1 MIGELMKNLRPLAAG
16 ALVVIIWSGW
26 ITISRYGV
34 NTRLTP
40 ADITLLRYATTLLL
54 VTPLIVRYPWKKF
67 PVYQYLVVGLGVGF
81 PYTMFSFYG
90 LMEIRAA
97 HAGVIVNGMLPVFG
111 AAAAWIFFK
120 QRISGVRYGVIGIIF
135 MANIVMTG
143 GNSIGGGLTGGSG
156 IGGNM
161 IEEIIFSSDHILGIF
176 LLLSAALMYTFHM
189 VGVRL
194 WGFTWKDV
202 IVVIPVVNG
211 LLFFPMWFFFP
222 STNFDVP
229 MGEILLQAAYQG
241 IIVNIVA
248 LSCVAFAIK
257 HLGTITVSLFMS
269 FVPVTT
275 AILASLLLAESL
287 SGWEIAGITGCTGG
301 LFLWNLTTPR

>member
-1 MIGELMKNLRPLAAG
+1 MGREVVKNLRPLVAG
-16 ALVVIIWSGW
+16 VLVVLIWSGW

-34 NTRLTP
+34 HTRLTP
-40 ADITLLRYATTLLL
+40 ADITLLRYATTFFL
-54 VTPLIVRYPWKKF
+54 VSPFIVRYSWKKF

-120 QRISGVRYGVIGIIF
+120 QRISGVRYGVIGVIF

-143 GNSIGGGLTGGSG
+143 ESSTGE
-156 IGGNM
+156 NF
-161 IEEIIFSSDHILGIF
+161 FSSDHIFGIF

-211 LLFFPMWFFFP
+211 LFFFPLWFFFP
-222 STNFDVP
+222 STNFDAP

-241 IIVNIVA
+241 IVVNIVA
-248 LSCVAFAIK
+248 LSCVAYAIR

-275 AILASLLLAESL
+275 AILAFLLLNESP
-287 SGWEIAGITGCTGG
+287 SIWEITGILGCTGG
-301 LFLWNLTTPR
+301 LFLWNLTMPR